1 MRCLHGVGRPAGM
14 QADAQRHRA
23 FGAVDHGSASVVPAA
38 IPVNRRAE
46 RMGLWLLRILG
57 VALALVAG
65 LLLLGPFLI
74 STVPIGGLGT
84 AASAATEQSRF
95 VRVPFSGT
103 DGVEIHYVTRSEGAP
118 RDAPVFVLL
127 HGFTFDVSTWD
138 QVLDRFGAEGRV
150 YAYDQIPYGRS
161 AKLARADWQAAN
173 PYSKEAAIA
182 QLFSFMD
189 AVGIERATLVGN
201 SSGGTLAA
209 EAALARPER
218 VDRLILVAPWVYA
231 RRPTIP
237 AWLAETPQMRRLS
250 LLIARKLGEGVLL
263 DYSYADPQ
271 RVDAARRSRATAHAQ
286 VQGWDIAWGEL
297 LNRSL
302 SSPVE
307 LSGRLAELTQ
317 PVLLL
322 TGDQDR
328 LVPVADTRRVAQ
340 GLPNGRLEV
349 LPGCGH
355 VPQEECP
362 DAFWRAVSNWLMAGS
377 GPARSAPGV
386 R

>member
-1 MRCLHGVGRPAGM
+1 MRL
-14 QADAQRHRA
+14 
-23 FGAVDHGSASVVPAA
+23 
-38 IPVNRRAE
+38 
-46 RMGLWLLRILG
+46 LLLRILG
-57 VALALVAG
+57 VALSLVAG
-65 LLLLGPFLI
+65 LVLLGPFLI
-74 STVPIGGLGT
+74 SKAPIGGLGA
-84 AASAATEQSRF
+84 AASAATERSRF
-95 VRVPFSGT
+95 VRVPFAGT
-103 DGVEIHYVTRSEGAP
+103 DGLEIHYVARNARAP
-118 RDAPVFVLL
+118 SDAPAFVLL
-127 HGFTFDVSTWD
+127 HGFTFNASTWD

-150 YAYDQIPYGRS
+150 YAYDQIPYGLS
-161 AKLARADWQAAN
+161 AKLVGGDWREAN

-250 LLIARKLGEGVLL
+250 LLIARKLGQGALL
-263 DYSYADPQ
+263 DYSYADAQ
-271 RVDAARRSRATAHAQ
+271 RIDAAHRSRATVHAR
-286 VQGWDIAWGEL
+286 VRNWDIAWGEL
-297 LNRSL
+297 LTQSL
-302 SSPVE
+302 SIPVE
-307 LSGRLAELTQ
+307 LSGWLDEIAQ

-328 LVPVADTRRVAQ
+328 LVPVADTRRVAE
-340 GLPNGRLEV
+340 GLANATLEV
-349 LPGCGH
+349 FPGCGH
-355 VPQEECP
+355 MPQEECP
-362 DAFWRAVSNWLMAGS
+362 DAFWRAVSGWLTAGA
-377 GPARSAPGV
+377 GKARPTPGG